1 MQLRLRLGK
10 FQLEFSCWTY
20 PVSAVH
26 CTNYTTDYTHVGN
39 DTLSIRN
46 MKNLDVRC
54 PEKSGL
60 KGWEGQAKPGEEE
73 EYVRIGYT
81 CCSSDI
87 ASPTLN
93 PTQGPTMEPTHSAPT
108 EEPTHYPSH
117 RPSKRP
123 SKKSKKGL

>member
-1 MQLRLRLGK
+1 MTEWNGHSEEIDVVKETYK

-39 DTLSIRN
+39 DTSSIRN

-60 KGWEGQAKPGEEE
+60 KGCQDSSRELRTETLFCLQMLA
-73 EYVRIGYT
+73 VRL
-81 CCSSDI
+81 
-87 ASPTLN
+87 ALAL
-93 PTQGPTMEPTHSAPT
+93 E
-108 EEPTHYPSH
+108 
-117 RPSKRP
+117 
-123 SKKSKKGL
+123 